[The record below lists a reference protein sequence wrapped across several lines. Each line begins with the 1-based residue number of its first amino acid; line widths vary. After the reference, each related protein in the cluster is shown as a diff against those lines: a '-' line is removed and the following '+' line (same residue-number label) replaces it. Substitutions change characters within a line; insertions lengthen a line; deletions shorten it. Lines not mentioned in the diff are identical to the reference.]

1 MHTYIRI
8 YLYICV
14 YVYTYIYTHTDTYI
28 HAYTHTHMHN
38 HRYTYTY
45 TCTCIYIYILYVH
58 THTHQSQTQ
67 HIVRWL
73 GWFCWPHWLTRMATG
88 PGSRHRASSAWDLGG
103 SLKADAVWQGP
114 SADFERV
121 LSACRCWTG
130 QALIVVQSWDTFCSR
145 CVGFGLGI
153 KLLLNTLPDP
163 SLISYPPPH
172 AAFVPR
178 CMRRGTLPAKRR

>member
-1 MHTYIRI
+1 MHTYIRK
-8 YLYICV
+8 YIHT
-14 YVYTYIYTHTDTYI
+14 YMHAHIHTYIPI
-28 HAYTHTHMHN
+28 HM
-38 HRYTYTY
+38 
-45 TCTCIYIYILYVH
+45 CICIYIYIHTYRYIHTCIYTHTHAQSQIHIHIHMHMHIHIHTIRTH

-130 QALIVVQSWDTFCSR
+130 QASIVV
-145 CVGFGLGI
+145 
-153 KLLLNTLPDP
+153 KPK
-163 SLISYPPPH
+163 
-172 AAFVPR
+172 AANQNP
-178 CMRRGTLPAKRR
+178 